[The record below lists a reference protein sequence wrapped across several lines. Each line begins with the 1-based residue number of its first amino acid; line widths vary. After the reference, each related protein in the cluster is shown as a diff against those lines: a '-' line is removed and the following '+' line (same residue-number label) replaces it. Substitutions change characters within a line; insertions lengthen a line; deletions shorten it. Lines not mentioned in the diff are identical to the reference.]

1 VKSTF
6 LPSRFFIVCGVLILV
21 LALGFAIPILFPIG
35 QFLLF
40 IFLALVLTDWMLL
53 FQAGVNLS
61 GIRRLPRMMSLGDE
75 NPVYLDLNNDSN
87 LTLRIN
93 VIDELPEQLQTR
105 NFVQSLTL
113 QGGEMASIRYDLR
126 PLERGEYSFGVT
138 NCYATGLFGLVERR
152 IKLNQNPMKAAV
164 YPSVIQMKQME
175 MRAFER
181 TTTREGIKHIR
192 RIGHSY
198 EFEQIK
204 NYVAGDDFRSI
215 NWKASSRKEGLMVNQ
230 FEDERAQQVYCII
243 DKSRVMRMP
252 FKGLSLMDY
261 AINATLA
268 ISNIIIKKYDKAG
281 LITYSDKIGATIKAD
296 NRPTQLNFILN
307 ALYKEKERP
316 LEANYELLFHISS
329 KLINGRSLILL
340 FTNFESAFALER
352 ALPILRRINRRH
364 LLVVVFFDNTEIR
377 EFAEQDAKDIEGIYQ
392 QTMARKYLSEKA
404 QMVLT
409 LRQYGIQSVLT
420 RPEDL
425 SINTINKYLELKA
438 RGLI

>member
-1 VKSTF
+1 MKSTF
-6 LPSRFFIVCGVLILV
+6 LPSRFFIVCSVLTLV
-21 LALGFAIPILFPIG
+21 FALGFAIPVLFPIG

-53 FQAGVNLS
+53 FQAGVNLN
-61 GIRRLPRMMSLGDE
+61 GVRRLPRMLSLGDE

-87 LTLRIN
+87 LALRIKL
-93 VIDELPEQLQTR
+93 IDELPEQLQTR

-113 QGGEMASIRYDLR
+113 QRGEVASIRYDLR
-126 PLERGEYSFGVT
+126 PVERGEYSFGAT

-152 IKLNQNPMKAAV
+152 FQLNQDPMKVAV

-181 TTTREGIKHIR
+181 TSTREGIKHIR

-261 AINATLA
+261 ANNATLA
-268 ISNIIIKKYDKAG
+268 ISNIIIKK
-281 LITYSDKIGATIKAD
+281 
-296 NRPTQLNFILN
+296 
-307 ALYKEKERP
+307 
-316 LEANYELLFHISS
+316 
-329 KLINGRSLILL
+329 
-340 FTNFESAFALER
+340 
-352 ALPILRRINRRH
+352 
-364 LLVVVFFDNTEIR
+364 
-377 EFAEQDAKDIEGIYQ
+377 
-392 QTMARKYLSEKA
+392 
-404 QMVLT
+404 
-409 LRQYGIQSVLT
+409 
-420 RPEDL
+420 
-425 SINTINKYLELKA
+425 
-438 RGLI
+438 

>member
-1 VKSTF
+1 VNSTF
-6 LPSRFFIVCGVLILV
+6 LTSRFFLACGALILV
-21 LALGFAIPILFPIG
+21 MALGFAVPVLFPIA

-40 IFLALVLTDWMLL
+40 IFIAIVLADWMLL
-53 FQAGVNLS
+53 FQASVALS
-61 GIRRLPRMMSLGDE
+61 GSRRLPRMLSLGDE
-75 NPVYLDLNNDSN
+75 NPIYLDLGNDS
-87 LTLRIN
+87 TLLLKVSI
-93 VIDELPEQLQTR
+93 IDELPIQFQIR
-105 NFVQSLTL
+105 DFSQKITL
-113 QGGEMASIRYDLR
+113 QAGEFASVRYDLR
-126 PLERGEYSFGVT
+126 PLERGEYIFGAT
-138 NCYATGLFGLVERR
+138 NCYISGFFGLIERR
-152 IKLNQNPMKAAV
+152 IKINEKPMRVAV
-164 YPSVIQMKQME
+164 YPSIIQMKQME

-181 TTTREGIKHIR
+181 ITTREGIKRIR

-215 NWKASSRKEGLMVNQ
+215 NWKASSRRDGLMVNQ
-230 FEDERAQQVYCII
+230 FEDERAQQVYCLI
-243 DKSRVMRMP
+243 DKSRVMKMP
-252 FKGLSLMDY
+252 FKGLSLVDY

-296 NRPTQLNFILN
+296 NRPTQLNFIMN

-377 EFAEQDAKDIEGIYQ
+377 EFAERDAADLEGIYQ

-409 LRQYGIQSVLT
+409 LKQYGIQSVLT

>member
-1 VKSTF
+1 MKSTF
-6 LPSRFFIVCGVLILV
+6 LPSRFFIVCGVLVLV

-40 IFLALVLTDWMLL
+40 TFIALVLVDWMLL
-53 FQAGVNLS
+53 FQFGFQFSGV
-61 GIRRLPRMMSLGDE
+61 RRLPRVLSLGDD

-87 LTLRIN
+87 LRLRLHI
-93 VIDELPEQLQTR
+93 IEELPVQLQTR
-105 NFVQSLTL
+105 NFAQTLSL
-113 QGGEMASIRYDLR
+113 QAGEMASIRYDLR
-126 PLERGEYSFGVT
+126 PLERGEYVFGAT
-138 NCYATGLFGLVERR
+138 NCFATGVFGLVERR
-152 IKLNQNPMKAAV
+152 IQLNISPMKVAV
-164 YPSVIQMKQME
+164 YPSVIQMKQLE
-175 MRAFER
+175 MRAFDR
-181 TTTREGIKHIR
+181 ITTREGIKKIR

-215 NWKASSRKEGLMVNQ
+215 NWKASSRREELMVNQ
-230 FEDERAQQVYCII
+230 FEDERAQQIYCII

-252 FKGLSLMDY
+252 FNGLSLMDY

-340 FTNFESAFALER
+340 FTNFESTFALDR
-352 ALPILRRINRRH
+352 SLPILRRINRRH

-377 EFAEQDAKDIEGIYQ
+377 EFADQEARDIEGMYQ

>member
-1 VKSTF
+1 MNSTF
-6 LPSRFFIVCGVLILV
+6 LTSRFFLACGVLILV
-21 LALGFAIPILFPIG
+21 MALGFAVPVLFPIA

-40 IFLALVLTDWMLL
+40 IFIATVLADWMLL
-53 FQAGVNLS
+53 FQASVALS
-61 GIRRLPRMMSLGDE
+61 GTRRLPRMLSLGDE
-75 NPVYLDLNNDSN
+75 NPIYLDLGNDSN
-87 LTLRIN
+87 LLLKVSI
-93 VIDELPEQLQTR
+93 IDELPIQFQVR
-105 NFVQSLTL
+105 DFSQKITL
-113 QGGEMASIRYDLR
+113 QAGEFASVRYDLR
-126 PLERGEYSFGVT
+126 PLERGEYIFGAT
-138 NCYATGLFGLVERR
+138 NCYISGFFGLIERR
-152 IKLNQNPMKAAV
+152 IKINEKPMRVAV
-164 YPSVIQMKQME
+164 YPSIIQMKQME

-181 TTTREGIKHIR
+181 ITTREGIKRIR

-215 NWKASSRKEGLMVNQ
+215 NWKASSRRDGLMVNQ
-230 FEDERAQQVYCII
+230 FEDERAQQVYCLI
-243 DKSRVMRMP
+243 DKSRVMKMP
-252 FKGLSLMDY
+252 FKGLSLVDY

-296 NRPTQLNFILN
+296 NRPTQLNFIMN
-307 ALYKEKERP
+307 ALYKEKERA

-377 EFAEQDAKDIEGIYQ
+377 EFAERDAADLEGIYQ

-409 LRQYGIQSVLT
+409 LKQYGIQSVLT

>member
-1 VKSTF
+1 M
-6 LPSRFFIVCGVLILV
+6 
-21 LALGFAIPILFPIG
+21 GFAIPILFPIG

-53 FQAGVNLS
+53 FQAGVNLN
-61 GIRRLPRMMSLGDE
+61 GVRRLPRMLSLGDE

-87 LTLRIN
+87 LTLRIKL
-93 VIDELPEQLQTR
+93 IDELPAQLQTR
-105 NFVQSLTL
+105 NFVQSLAL
-113 QGGEMASIRYDLR
+113 QRGEVASIRYDLR
-126 PLERGEYSFGVT
+126 PVERGEYSFGVT

-152 IKLNQNPMKAAV
+152 FQLNQDPMKVAV

-340 FTNFESAFALER
+340 FTNFESPFALER

-377 EFAEQDAKDIEGIYQ
+377 EFAEQDAKDVEGIYQ

>member
-1 VKSTF
+1 MKSTF
-6 LPSRFFIVCGVLILV
+6 LSSRFFLACGAIILV
-21 LALGFAIPILFPIG
+21 LALGFAIPVLFPIG

-40 IFLALVLTDWMLL
+40 LFIALVLADWMLL
-53 FQAGVNLS
+53 FQPSLVLS
-61 GIRRLPRMMSLGDE
+61 GTRRLPRMLSLGDE
-75 NPVYLDLNNDSN
+75 NPIYLDLVNSSN
-87 LTLRIN
+87 LSLRVSI
-93 VIDELPEQLQTR
+93 IDELPEQLQVR
-105 NFVQSLTL
+105 DFKQKISLR
-113 QGGEMASIRYDLR
+113 GGEFLSIRYDLR
-126 PLERGEYSFGVT
+126 PLERGEYSFGAT
-138 NCYATGLFGLVERR
+138 NCFVSALFGLVERR
-152 IKLNQNPMKAAV
+152 IQLNEKPMRVAV
-164 YPSVIQMKQME
+164 YPSIIQMKQLE
-175 MRAFER
+175 MRALDR
-181 TTTREGIKHIR
+181 ITTREGIKKIR

-281 LITYSDKIGATIKAD
+281 LITYSDKIGTTIKAD

-340 FTNFESAFALER
+340 FTNFESAFALDR

-377 EFAEQDAKDIEGIYQ
+377 EFAEQDAVDLESIYQ

-409 LRQYGIQSVLT
+409 LRQYGIQAVLT

>member
-6 LPSRFFIVCGVLILV
+6 LPSRFFIVCGALV
-21 LALGFAIPILFPIG
+21 LVFAIGFAIPILFPIG

-53 FQAGVNLS
+53 FQPAANLNGV
-61 GIRRLPRMMSLGDE
+61 RRLPRMLSLGDE
-75 NPVYLDLNNDSN
+75 NPIYLDLNNDSN
-87 LTLRIN
+87 LRLRLNI
-93 VIDELPEQLQTR
+93 IEELPEQLQTR
-105 NFVQSLTL
+105 NFVQTVSL
-113 QGGEMASIRYDLR
+113 QAGEVASIRYDLR
-126 PLERGEYSFGVT
+126 PLERGEYVFGVT
-138 NCYATGLFGLVERR
+138 NCYAAGLFGLIERR
-152 IKLNQNPMKAAV
+152 FQLNEAPMKVAV
-164 YPSVIQMKQME
+164 YPSVIQMKQLE
-175 MRAFER
+175 MRAFDR
-181 TTTREGIKHIR
+181 ITTREGIKRIR

-329 KLINGRSLILL
+329 KLINGRSLIML
-340 FTNFESAFALER
+340 FTNFESAFALDR

-377 EFAEQDAKDIEGIYQ
+377 EFAEQEAQDIEGIYQ

-425 SINTINKYLELKA
+425 SISTINKYLELKA

>member
-1 VKSTF
+1 MA
-6 LPSRFFIVCGVLILV
+6 CGVLILV
-21 LALGFAIPILFPIG
+21 MALGFAVPVLFPIA

-40 IFLALVLTDWMLL
+40 IFIAAVLADWMLL
-53 FQAGVNLS
+53 FQPSVTLS
-61 GIRRLPRMMSLGDE
+61 GTRRLPRMLSLGDE
-75 NPVYLDLNNDSN
+75 NPIYLDLGNDSP
-87 LTLRIN
+87 LLLKVSI
-93 VIDELPEQLQTR
+93 IDELPIQFQVR
-105 NFVQSLTL
+105 DFSQKITL
-113 QGGEMASIRYDLR
+113 QAGEFASVRYDLR
-126 PLERGEYSFGVT
+126 PLERGEYIFGAT
-138 NCYATGLFGLVERR
+138 NCYISGFFGLIERR
-152 IKLNQNPMKAAV
+152 IKINEQPMRVAV
-164 YPSVIQMKQME
+164 YPSIIQMKQME

-181 TTTREGIKHIR
+181 ITTREGIKRIR

-215 NWKASSRKEGLMVNQ
+215 NWKASSRRDGLMVNQ
-230 FEDERAQQVYCII
+230 FEDERAQQVYCLI
-243 DKSRVMRMP
+243 DKSRVMKMP
-252 FKGLSLMDY
+252 FKGLSLVDY

-296 NRPTQLNFILN
+296 NRPTQLNFIMN
-307 ALYKEKERP
+307 ALYKEKERA

-340 FTNFESAFALER
+340 FTNFESPFALER

-377 EFAEQDAKDIEGIYQ
+377 EFAEGDAVDLEGIYQ

-409 LRQYGIQSVLT
+409 LKQYGIQSVLT

>member
-1 VKSTF
+1 M
-6 LPSRFFIVCGVLILV
+6 
-21 LALGFAIPILFPIG
+21 ALGFAVPVLFPIA

-40 IFLALVLTDWMLL
+40 IFIAIVLADWMLL
-53 FQAGVNLS
+53 FQASVALS
-61 GIRRLPRMMSLGDE
+61 GSRRLPRMLSLGDE
-75 NPVYLDLNNDSN
+75 NPIYLDLGNDS
-87 LTLRIN
+87 TLLLKVSI
-93 VIDELPEQLQTR
+93 IDELPIQFQIR
-105 NFVQSLTL
+105 DFSQKITL
-113 QGGEMASIRYDLR
+113 QAGEFASVRYDLR
-126 PLERGEYSFGVT
+126 PLERGEYIFGAT
-138 NCYATGLFGLVERR
+138 NCYISGFFGLIERR
-152 IKLNQNPMKAAV
+152 IKINEKPMRVAV
-164 YPSVIQMKQME
+164 YPSIIQMKQME

-181 TTTREGIKHIR
+181 ITTREGIKRIR

-215 NWKASSRKEGLMVNQ
+215 NWKASSRRDGLMVNQ
-230 FEDERAQQVYCII
+230 FEDERAQQVYCLI
-243 DKSRVMRMP
+243 DKSRVMKMP
-252 FKGLSLMDY
+252 FKGLSLVDY

-296 NRPTQLNFILN
+296 NRPTQLNFIMN

-377 EFAEQDAKDIEGIYQ
+377 EFAERDAADLEGIYQ

-409 LRQYGIQSVLT
+409 LKQYGIQSVLT

>member
-1 VKSTF
+1 MKSTF
-6 LPSRFFIVCGVLILV
+6 LPSRFFIVCGALVLV
-21 LALGFAIPILFPIG
+21 LAIGFAIPILFPIG

-40 IFLALVLTDWMLL
+40 IFMVLVLTDWMLL
-53 FQAGVNLS
+53 FQTAANLNGV
-61 GIRRLPRMMSLGDE
+61 RRLPRMLSLGDE
-75 NPVYLDLNNDSN
+75 NPIYLDLNNDSN
-87 LTLRIN
+87 LRLRLNI
-93 VIDELPEQLQTR
+93 IEELPEQLQTR
-105 NFVQSLTL
+105 NFVQSVSL
-113 QGGEMASIRYDLR
+113 QAGEVASIRYDLR
-126 PLERGEYSFGVT
+126 PLERGEYVFGVT
-138 NCYATGLFGLVERR
+138 NCYAAGLFGLIERR
-152 IKLNQNPMKAAV
+152 FQLNEAPMKVAV
-164 YPSVIQMKQME
+164 YPSVIQMKQLE
-175 MRAFER
+175 MRAFDR
-181 TTTREGIKHIR
+181 ITTREGIKRIR

-329 KLINGRSLILL
+329 KLINGRSLIML
-340 FTNFESAFALER
+340 FTNFESAFALDR

-377 EFAEQDAKDIEGIYQ
+377 EFAEQEAQDIEGIYQ

>member
-1 VKSTF
+1 M
-6 LPSRFFIVCGVLILV
+6 FI
-21 LALGFAIPILFPIG
+21 
-35 QFLLF
+35 
-40 IFLALVLTDWMLL
+40 ALVLVDWMLL
-53 FQAGVNLS
+53 FQFGFQFSGV
-61 GIRRLPRMMSLGDE
+61 RRLPRVLSLGDD

-87 LTLRIN
+87 LRLRLHI
-93 VIDELPEQLQTR
+93 IEELPVQLQTR
-105 NFVQSLTL
+105 NFAQTLSL
-113 QGGEMASIRYDLR
+113 QAGEMASIRYDLR
-126 PLERGEYSFGVT
+126 PLERGEYVFGAT
-138 NCYATGLFGLVERR
+138 NCFATGVFGLVERR
-152 IKLNQNPMKAAV
+152 IQLNISPMKVAV
-164 YPSVIQMKQME
+164 YPSVIQMKQLE
-175 MRAFER
+175 MRAFDR
-181 TTTREGIKHIR
+181 ITTREGIKKIR

-215 NWKASSRKEGLMVNQ
+215 NWKASSRREELMVNQ
-230 FEDERAQQVYCII
+230 FEDERAQQIYCII

-252 FKGLSLMDY
+252 FNGLSLMDY

-340 FTNFESAFALER
+340 FTNFESTFALDR
-352 ALPILRRINRRH
+352 SLPILRRINRRH

-377 EFAEQDAKDIEGIYQ
+377 EFADQEARDIEGMYQ

>member
-1 VKSTF
+1 MKSTF
-6 LPSRFFIVCGVLILV
+6 LPFRFFIVCGALCIL
-21 LALGFAIPILFPIG
+21 LALGFAVPILFPIG

-40 IFLALVLTDWMLL
+40 IFMALVLADWMIL
-53 FQAGVNLS
+53 FQSTVQLNGV
-61 GIRRLPRMMSLGDE
+61 RRLPRMLSLGDE
-75 NPVYLDLNNDSN
+75 NPIYLDLNNDS
-87 LTLRIN
+87 TLRLRLNI
-93 VIDELPEQLQTR
+93 IEELPEQLQTR
-105 NFVQSLTL
+105 NFVQTL
-113 QGGEMASIRYDLR
+113 VLQAGELASIRYDLR
-126 PLERGEYSFGVT
+126 PLQRGEYSFGAT
-138 NCYATGLFGLVERR
+138 NCYATGIFGLVERR
-152 IKLNQNPMKAAV
+152 FQLNATPMKVAV
-164 YPSVIQMKQME
+164 YPSIIQMKQLE
-175 MRAFER
+175 MRAFDR
-181 TTTREGIKHIR
+181 ITTREGIKRIR

-215 NWKASSRKEGLMVNQ
+215 NWKASSRKDSMMVNQ
-230 FEDERAQQVYCII
+230 FEDERAQQAYCII

-296 NRPTQLNFILN
+296 NRPTQLNLILN

>member
-1 VKSTF
+1 VNSTF
-6 LPSRFFIVCGVLILV
+6 LSSRFFLACGAVILV
-21 LALGFAIPILFPIG
+21 TALGFAVPVLFPIA

-40 IFLALVLTDWMLL
+40 LFIAIVLADWMLL
-53 FQAGVNLS
+53 FQASVTLS
-61 GIRRLPRMMSLGDE
+61 GTRRLPRMLSLGDE
-75 NPVYLDLNNDSN
+75 NPIYLDLGNDS
-87 LTLRIN
+87 TLLLKVSI
-93 VIDELPEQLQTR
+93 IDELPIQFQIR
-105 NFVQSLTL
+105 DFSKKITL
-113 QGGEMASIRYDLR
+113 QAGELASVRYDLR
-126 PLERGEYSFGVT
+126 PLERGEYIFGAT
-138 NCYATGLFGLVERR
+138 NCYISGFFGLIERR
-152 IKLNQNPMKAAV
+152 IKINEQPMRVAV
-164 YPSVIQMKQME
+164 YPSIIQMKQME

-181 TTTREGIKHIR
+181 ITTREGIKRIR

-215 NWKASSRKEGLMVNQ
+215 NWKASSRRDGLMVNQ
-230 FEDERAQQVYCII
+230 FEDERAQQVYCLI
-243 DKSRVMRMP
+243 DKSRVMKMP
-252 FKGLSLMDY
+252 FKGLSLVDY

-296 NRPTQLNFILN
+296 NRPTQLNFIMN
-307 ALYKEKERP
+307 ALYKEKERA

-377 EFAEQDAKDIEGIYQ
+377 EFAERDAADLEGIYQ

>member
-1 VKSTF
+1 
-6 LPSRFFIVCGVLILV
+6 
-21 LALGFAIPILFPIG
+21 
-35 QFLLF
+35 
-40 IFLALVLTDWMLL
+40 
-53 FQAGVNLS
+53 
-61 GIRRLPRMMSLGDE
+61 
-75 NPVYLDLNNDSN
+75 
-87 LTLRIN
+87 
-93 VIDELPEQLQTR
+93 
-105 NFVQSLTL
+105 
-113 QGGEMASIRYDLR
+113 
-126 PLERGEYSFGVT
+126 
-138 NCYATGLFGLVERR
+138 
-152 IKLNQNPMKAAV
+152 
-164 YPSVIQMKQME
+164 
-175 MRAFER
+175 
-181 TTTREGIKHIR
+181 
-192 RIGHSY
+192 
-198 EFEQIK
+198 
-204 NYVAGDDFRSI
+204 
-215 NWKASSRKEGLMVNQ
+215 
-230 FEDERAQQVYCII
+230 VYCII
-243 DKSRVMRMP
+243 DKSRAMRMP

-340 FTNFESAFALER
+340 FTNFESTFALER
-352 ALPILRRINRRH
+352 TLPVLRRINRRH

-377 EFAEQDAKDIEGIYQ
+377 EFAEQEAPDLEGIYQ

-425 SINTINKYLELKA
+425 SINTLNKYLELKA

>member
-1 VKSTF
+1 MKSTF
-6 LPSRFFIVCGVLILV
+6 LPSRFFIVCGLLILV

-61 GIRRLPRMMSLGDE
+61 GVRRLPRMLSLGDE

-105 NFVQSLTL
+105 NFIQSLTL

-152 IKLNQNPMKAAV
+152 IQLNQSPMKAAV

-181 TTTREGIKHIR
+181 TTTRDGIKHIR

-340 FTNFESAFALER
+340 FTNFESAFALDR